1 MGMSHR
7 LSRRFGH
14 REVDPEQRERLI
26 RSVFQR
32 VAPRYDLMNDLMSMG
47 IHRWWKHRFC
57 READALPGRV
67 FVDLAAGTGD
77 IAARLRRP
85 GREMILID
93 PSAEMLGIARQR
105 LGDGCRYLVGSAE
118 AMPLPDASVDVLTIS
133 FGIRNATDMEAALR
147 EIARVL
153 RPGGQFRCL
162 EFSEPAAWLKPFY
175 DAWSRWV
182 IPRLGA
188 AVAGHPDAY
197 EYLVESIRE
206 FPDQATM
213 ARLIGDAGLTTA
225 DWSNLSFGIAAIHRA
240 TRTRDAAVDG

>member
-1 MGMSHR
+1 MSHR

-14 REVDPEQRERLI
+14 RDVDPQQRERLI

-47 IHRWWKHRFC
+47 IHRWWKRRFC
-57 READALPGRV
+57 READAAPGNV

-77 IAARLRRP
+77 IAASLRRP
-85 GREMILID
+85 GREVILID
-93 PSAEMLGIARQR
+93 PSTEMLEIARRR
-105 LGDGCRYLVGSAE
+105 LGADCRYLAGSAE
-118 AMPLPDASVDVLTIS
+118 RIPLPDESVDVLTIS
-133 FGIRNATDMEAALR
+133 FGIRNATDMEQALA
-147 EIARVL
+147 EIGRVL
-153 RPGGQFRCL
+153 KPQGVFLCL

-188 AVAGHPDAY
+188 LVSGNPDAY

-206 FPDQATM
+206 FPDQREM
-213 ARLIGDAGLTTA
+213 ARLVAAAGFEA
-225 DWSNLSFGIAAIHRA
+225 VSWSNLSFGIAAVHRA
-240 TRTRDAAVDG
+240 RRPG